1 MTSYSE
7 MARRGREEALATN
20 TSFKLRKVTE
30 VRSHEEPYPF
40 RRDSGWQP
48 KTITVYELIA
58 ECGHVL
64 ETAHHTPRG
73 HWEWWIKEGKKRRCK
88 KCPIPP
94 KQPRPD
100 GCQYEVGVEVV
111 RECGNKSVTTVEG
124 WGRLCRKHHQ
134 HLIDEGYL
142 E

>member
-1 MTSYSE
+1 VSSYSE

-20 TSFKLRKVTE
+20 TGFRLRKVTE
-30 VRSHEEPYPF
+30 VQSHQEPYSLF
-40 RRDSGWQP
+40 QRDRGH
-48 KTITVYELIA
+48 TGLRTVYELMG

-64 ETAHHTPRG
+64 ETAHHPRA
-73 HWEWWIKEGKKRRCK
+73 HWQYLIGRKRRCK
-88 KCPIPP
+88 QCPIEPKPP
-94 KQPRPD
+94 RVD

-142 E
+142 S